1 MELMYNKGQQHAD
14 EFDAHSD
21 FSRTFYVRYIADVDK
36 K

>member
-14 EFDAHSD
+14 EFDAHAD
-21 FSRTFYVRYIADVDK
+21 FQERFMSLYKVTLK